1 MKLVCV
7 RVCSC
12 IKQAMCQQPSCNYG
26 ILDMSVGFCP
36 CAALDEP
43 CMRRQTV
50 TATDSRPDNKDSDGS
65 GDEDFLY
72 YYYYYV
78 DDDDTKS
85 K

>member
-1 MKLVCV
+1 
-7 RVCSC
+7 
-12 IKQAMCQQPSCNYG
+12 
-26 ILDMSVGFCP
+26 
-36 CAALDEP
+36 
-43 CMRRQTV
+43 MRRQTV

-85 K
+85 KWLYWDRHAENSSLQNYFRQRSYVIYVRLFAIKTA